1 MIADRRYINALI
13 ALHTPTDI
21 CLESFSDD
29 TSMSRV
35 KESFCSYHIMV
46 IIGNTMVAYHFIRN
60 VISTRLIC
68 HIENKRLRWVLNVL
82 KYSEI
87 CRINSYRI
95 KLANIEIIIYIID
108 EMIRYL

>member
-1 MIADRRYINALI
+1 MNADRRYINASV
-13 ALHTPTDI
+13 ALRTPIDI
-21 CLESFSDD
+21 CLESFNDD
-29 TSMSRV
+29 TSMSRG
-35 KESFCSYHIMV
+35 KESFCSYHIMI

-87 CRINSYRI
+87 CPINAYRI
-95 KLANIEIIIYIID
+95 KITIIEIIIYIID
-108 EMIRYL
+108 EIIRYV